1 MAMISGTYLLVKLSG
16 QRGIS
21 LPETMF
27 WRQFIPGLALA
38 GWLGA
43 RGRFSSLKTERPW
56 VHARRA
62 VIGTLGMFLTLGV
75 VRLLPLA
82 EATILG
88 FTAPVFAVILATF
101 LLREHVGAWRWGAVI
116 LGLAGVVIIAG
127 PDRGHLPLFGLAVG
141 LGAAFS
147 IALVSI
153 QLRDLGRTEDP
164 VRIVF
169 WFSALGCI
177 LLFPGLIL
185 TGTRHDLTGWLLI
198 GGIGLTGLFAQLL
211 MTAALRYG
219 SVAAVIVMDYSQL
232 AWSTLWG
239 WLFFTQLPPA
249 TTWIGA
255 PLVVAAGLII
265 AWREHVLH
273 HRNTPISPDVLP
285 SDG

>member
-1 MAMISGTYLLVKLSG
+1 MALISGTYLLVKLAG

-27 WRQFIPGLALA
+27 WRQLLPAIALA
-38 GWLGA
+38 AWLGL
-43 RGRFSSLKTERPW
+43 RGKFATLKTDRPW
-56 VHARRA
+56 IHVRRA

-101 LLREHVGAWRWGAVI
+101 LLREHVGIWRWSAVL

-127 PDRGHLPLFGLAVG
+127 PDRTHLPLLGLSVG
-141 LGAAFS
+141 LGAAFF

-153 QLRDLGRTEDP
+153 QLRDLGRTEEP

-169 WFSALGCI
+169 WFSALSSI
-177 LLFPGLIL
+177 MLLPGLVL
-185 TGTRHDLTGWLLI
+185 FGGRHDLVGWLLI
-198 GGIGLTGLFAQLL
+198 AGIGLTGLFAQLL
-211 MTAALRYG
+211 MTAALRFG

-239 WLFFTQLPPA
+239 WLFFSQLPPA

-255 PLVVAAGLII
+255 PLVVLAGLVI
-265 AWREHVLH
+265 ARREQLLH
-273 HRNTPISPDVLP
+273 RRPPISPNSLP
-285 SDG
+285 PGS